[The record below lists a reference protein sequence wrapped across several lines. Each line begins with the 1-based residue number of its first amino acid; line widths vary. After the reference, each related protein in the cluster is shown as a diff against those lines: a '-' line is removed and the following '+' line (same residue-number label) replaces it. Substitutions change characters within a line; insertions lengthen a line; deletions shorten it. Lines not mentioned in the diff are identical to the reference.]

1 MAGERPTVVVV
12 GAGLAGLACAQRLS
26 AHERPLDLH
35 VLEARDRVGG
45 RCWSSRGWS
54 DGQVAEHGGELI
66 EDSQHHVLGLV
77 AQLGLTLEHR
87 APTGK
92 RWPRPGR
99 AVIGGADVTDSEL
112 AGFPDVTRQ
121 LRTDLAA
128 TGPVRFDAA
137 GTSLRELDEMS
148 VSDWLDRH
156 VEHGNASPLGLGVA
170 TLVSLNLGFDPS
182 ELSAL
187 SLHHMFVGLSD
198 RGEASLGFSFGHES
212 APATHEQGTQPGLL
226 DLAAAAVVE
235 VMHVAGGN
243 DLIASRLAEL
253 LPGGALR
260 FGEALRSVARRPDG
274 RYLLRTDAGG
284 TELVADQLVLALP
297 MPPLRAVDLEG
308 AALSPRRMEA
318 IESLPMGTSNKLI
331 LALDRRPST
340 TPSWPG
346 FAFTD
351 RPPVAVWDSSVGQ
364 PGEAGLLTLFSSGD
378 TFGSSGVAHG
388 PAEEEVRRLGTGLL
402 DVLAPGLEGSIGE
415 AWLDLWAE
423 DPWAGGGYAGF
434 APGQYARFAG
444 FLSQPE
450 GGIHFAGEHTSLSSP
465 GYLDGAVS
473 SGHRAAAEVL
483 TALGL

>member
-1 MAGERPTVVVV
+1 MARERPTVVVV

-26 AHERPLDLH
+26 AYVDLLDLH

-45 RCWSSRGWS
+45 RCWSSRGWA

-66 EDSQHHVLGLV
+66 EDSQHDVLALVAELGLS
-77 AQLGLTLEHR
+77 LEHR
-87 APTGK
+87 GPTDE
-92 RWPRPGR
+92 RWRRPGR
-99 AVIGGADVTDSEL
+99 ALLGGADVTESKL
-112 AGFPDVTRQ
+112 AGFPDVSRQ
-121 LRTDLAA
+121 LRADLAA

-148 VSDWLDRH
+148 VRDWLDRH
-156 VEHGNASPLGLGVA
+156 VEHGNASPLGLGLA
-170 TLVSLNLGFDPS
+170 TMVSLNLGFDPS

-198 RGEASLGFSFGHES
+198 RGEAALGFSFGHDS
-212 APATHEQGTQPGLL
+212 ASATDDQPTQPGLV
-226 DLAAAAVVE
+226 DLATAAVVE

-243 DLIASRLAEL
+243 DLIASRLAEW
-253 LPGGALR
+253 LPAGALR
-260 FGEALRSVARRPDG
+260 LGEALTSVARRPDG

-284 TELVADQLVLALP
+284 TELVADELVLALP

-331 LALDRRPST
+331 LALDRRPTT

-364 PGEAGLLTLFSSGD
+364 PGEAGLLTLFSLGD
-378 TFGSSGVAHG
+378 TFGSGRTAHG
-388 PAEEEVRRLGTGLL
+388 PAEEEVRRLGTGLIE
-402 DVLAPGLEGSIGE
+402 VLTPGLEGSVGE

-450 GGIHFAGEHTSLSSP
+450 GGVHFAGEHTSLSSP

-473 SGHRAAAEVL
+473 SGRRAAAEVL